1 MLHKILVSVDKNS
14 QHEAFAV
21 ILGMIDWAQ
30 AFDCQCHTIGIQT
43 FIDNGVRKSLIP
55 IMINYFH
62 DRKMKVKW
70 NSCKSS
76 VKSMNGGGPQGGLI
90 GIIEYLSQN
99 NECARLLP
107 DDERYKFIDD
117 LSLLEILN
125 LISVGISS
133 YNCKQQV
140 PSDIQSGNH
149 FIPTQ
154 NLKSQQHLDKISLL
168 TDAMKMKLNTDK
180 SKFMIINFTRN
191 YQFNTQHSL
200 EGNPL

>member
-1 MLHKILVSVDKNS
+1 
-14 QHEAFAV
+14 
-21 ILGMIDWAQ
+21 
-30 AFDCQCHTIGIQT
+30 
-43 FIDNGVRKSLIP
+43 
-55 IMINYFH
+55 
-62 DRKMKVKW
+62 
-70 NSCKSS
+70 
-76 VKSMNGGGPQGGLI
+76 MNGGGPQGGLI

-107 DDERYKFIDD
+107 DDEGYKFIDD

-154 NLKSQQHLDKISLL
+154 NLKSQQHLEKLSKW

-191 YQFNTQHSL
+191 YQFNTQLSL